1 MVAGKKET
9 RREGEVTEHTLH
21 NADENIPKK
30 KRRKKQLKYYNCRDL
45 CGGKYVRHGTL
56 CLIGSLSPCLKPPS
70 RRIFQT
76 FHEFP

>member
-30 KRRKKQLKYYNCRDL
+30 KKEKKTTEILQLSRFMRR
-45 CGGKYVRHGTL
+45 
-56 CLIGSLSPCLKPPS
+56 
-70 RRIFQT
+70 
-76 FHEFP
+76 